1 MKLDINIP
9 QMLLPLWQL
18 ARYKILYGGRA
29 SGKSIAICYFLLTQA
44 IQKKCKI
51 LCTREYQASIKE
63 STYAVFKALID
74 KHDLYSYFTIKHDSI
89 VGVNGSEFI
98 FKGLAR
104 DIYSIKSMYDLDYCF
119 VEEAENIDANT
130 WNVLIPTI
138 REEGSEML
146 IAFNPKD
153 KTSETYQR
161 FVENTPTNA
170 IKIKI
175 NYNDIQSFLSK
186 TILDEIENLRINNY
200 AMYEHIYLG
209 EPLDAT
215 EDVIFKGRFEI
226 KEFNINYYAT
236 HWEYEGKHIIPLYG
250 LDFGFSVDPMA
261 VVEVFF
267 LDKNTLY
274 IAREIYEHQLLPSKY
289 IETIKQK
296 MPEAI
301 KCEFYADAARPD
313 SIAQLVYDGLRC
325 VAAGKGKGSVESGV
339 QYLQGKKIYIHPSCK
354 NTIYEFFNYKYKTDK
369 NSGKITTEIIDANN
383 HATDAIRY
391 SLFKQIAAANNKMP
405 IFTAADIEILERMR

>member
-1 MKLDINIP
+1 MKININIP
-9 QMLLPLWQL
+9 SLLLPIFEKS
-18 ARYKILYGGRA
+18 RYKILYGGRA
-29 SGKSIAICYFLLTQA
+29 SGKSIAICYFLL
-44 IQKKCKI
+44 IQTMQRKCKI

-89 VGVNGSEFI
+89 VGINGSEFI

-161 FVENTPTNA
+161 FVENTPPNS

-175 NYNDIQSFLSK
+175 NYNDITSFLSK
-186 TILDEIENLRINNY
+186 TILDEIENLRVNNY
-200 AMYEHIYLG
+200 ALYEHIYLG

-226 KEFNINYYAT
+226 KEFDIKRYPT
-236 HWEYEGKHIIPLYG
+236 HWEYEGNHIVPLYG

-261 VVEVFF
+261 VG
-267 LDKNTLY
+267 
-274 IAREIYEHQLLPSKY
+274 KY
-289 IETIKQK
+289 SI
-296 MPEAI
+296 
-301 KCEFYADAARPD
+301 FYSDD
-313 SIAQLVYDGLRC
+313 GENWHLLVYISNLCDW
-325 VAAGKGKGSVESGV
+325 
-339 QYLQGKKIYIHPSCK
+339 
-354 NTIYEFFNYKYKTDK
+354 F
-369 NSGKITTEIIDANN
+369 
-383 HATDAIRY
+383 
-391 SLFKQIAAANNKMP
+391 
-405 IFTAADIEILERMR
+405 

>member
-1 MKLDINIP
+1 
-9 QMLLPLWQL
+9 MLLPVWKPS
-18 ARYKILYGGRA
+18 RYKILYGGRA

-44 IQKKCKI
+44 IQRKCKV

-74 KHDLYSYFTIKHDSI
+74 KHDLYSYFTIKYDSI
-89 VGVNGSEFI
+89 LGVNGSEFI

-138 REEGSEML
+138 REAGSEML

-175 NYNDIQSFLSK
+175 NYNDIRSFLSK

-200 AMYEHIYLG
+200 SLYEHIYLG

-215 EDVIFKGRFEI
+215 EDVIFKGRFKIEERDI
-226 KEFNINYYAT
+226 KQKRGM
-236 HWEYEGKHIIPLYG
+236 WEYKGKVVAPLYG
-250 LDFGFSVDPMA
+250 IDFGFSTHPLA
-261 VVEVFF
+261 VVEVFL
-267 LDKNTLY
+267 LDDDTLY
-274 IAREIYEHQLLPSKY
+274 ISREIYETGLLITKLPARIGSV
-289 IETIKQK
+289 
-296 MPEAI
+296 MPEAT
-301 KCEFYADAARPD
+301 KDAFSADSSSPD
-313 SIAQLVYDGLRC
+313 RIAQLNHEGIKC
-325 VAAGKGKGSVESGV
+325 VGAPKGGSIGSVEAGIDWLLS
-339 QYLQGKKIYIHPSCK
+339 KNIIIHPNCK
-354 NTIYEFFNYKYKTDK
+354 NMIYEGYNYKYKIDK
-369 NSGKITTEIIDANN
+369 NSGKITREIIKEND
-383 HATDAIRY
+383 HLWDAIRY
-391 SLFKQIAAANNKMP
+391 ACFKEISASMRRPMKINKN
-405 IFTAADIEILERMR
+405 ILNQLGIR